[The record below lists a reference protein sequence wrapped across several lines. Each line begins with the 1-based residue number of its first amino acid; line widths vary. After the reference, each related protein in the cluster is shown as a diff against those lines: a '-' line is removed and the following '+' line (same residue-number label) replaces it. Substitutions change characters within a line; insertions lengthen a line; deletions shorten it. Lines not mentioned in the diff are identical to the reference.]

1 MTPRDV
7 WIRIAT
13 FVAVTYAFSSIFI
26 SMVVMSGEITIL
38 AAFGGMWSPFVGV
51 LVTRLI
57 FPDGRRRGSLA
68 GLGWGWGKTRYQLA
82 SYALPILYVGA
93 TYVVVWLTGIGRFT
107 DTAPG
112 TVAVWALKNI
122 GMGLVT
128 ANLFAFGEE
137 VGWQGYLVPQ
147 LYRVTS
153 FTKTALL
160 RGIIWSVW
168 HYPLLLGGVYGA
180 QDTPAWFRLVCFTIT
195 MTSISFAFAWLRLKS
210 GSLWTGTWM
219 HASHNKFIQ
228 GVFPGMTI
236 AAGTTAWYVDEMGA
250 LTAVAA
256 VIVAF
261 LFWRKRGA
269 LPAAERL

>member
-195 MTSISFAFAWLRLKS
+195 MTGISFAFAWLRLKS

>member
-1 MTPRDV
+1 MTPRDI

-13 FVAVTYAFSSIFI
+13 FVAVTYAFSSIFMY
-26 SMVVMSGEITIL
+26 MVIASGEITVL
-38 AAFGGMWSPFVGV
+38 TAFGGMWSPFVGV

-68 GLGWGWGKTRYQLA
+68 GLGWGWGKTRYQVL
-82 SYALPILYVGA
+82 SYVLPMLYVLA
-93 TYVVVWLTGIGRFT
+93 TYVVVWLAGIGRFT
-107 DTAPG
+107 ETAPG
-112 TVAVWALKNI
+112 TVAMWARKNV
-122 GMGLVT
+122 GTGLLTGTV
-128 ANLFAFGEE
+128 FAFGEE
-137 VGWQGYLVPQ
+137 VGWQGFLVPQ
-147 LYRVTS
+147 LYRITN

-195 MTSISFAFAWLRLKS
+195 MTGISFAFAWFRLKS
-210 GSLWTGTWM
+210 GSLWTGMWM

-228 GVFPGMTI
+228 GIFPGVTVGVGAI
-236 AAGTTAWYVDEMGA
+236 SWYVDEMGV

-256 VIVAF
+256 VVVAF
-261 LFWRKRGA
+261 LFWRKRGE
-269 LPAAERL
+269 LPAPEPL